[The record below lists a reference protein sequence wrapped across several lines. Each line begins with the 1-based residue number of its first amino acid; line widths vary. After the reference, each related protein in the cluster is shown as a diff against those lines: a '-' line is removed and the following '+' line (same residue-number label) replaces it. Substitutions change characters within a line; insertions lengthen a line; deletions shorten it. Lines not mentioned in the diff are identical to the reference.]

1 MLDNELI
8 NFRKMAQ
15 LSVIFQSI
23 TDLQNS
29 VPPVQENRDIIKILQ
44 VLFDMNM
51 KNYTDDELYELSL
64 EREPRTSV
72 SSPGTPSRISSVFT
86 DFAKNISTP
95 PDPQTIQK
103 HVTDMVNVVF
113 KNYDYDRDGFISQ
126 EEFDEISQSFPFII
140 TFAVLDTDK

>member
-1 MLDNELI
+1 MDNECI

-15 LSVIFQSI
+15 LSIIFQNI
-23 TDLQNS
+23 TNLHNS

-72 SSPGTPSRISSVFT
+72 SSVSYYSYSPHMYI
-86 DFAKNISTP
+86 
-95 PDPQTIQK
+95 
-103 HVTDMVNVVF
+103 
-113 KNYDYDRDGFISQ
+113 
-126 EEFDEISQSFPFII
+126 
-140 TFAVLDTDK
+140 